1 MFQVG
6 DVVRVRSWDDM
17 ASEYE
22 VDDVGDIRIR
32 LGVWFFSGKR
42 RLCGDEGIISSI
54 EPDPFFNGY
63 CSVLMHGTLYSLPFE
78 SLIKIE
84 SASQPQF
91 DNADWQNLMG
101 WFYV

>member
-22 VDDVGDIRIR
+22 IDDDGDIKIR
-32 LGVWFFSGKR
+32 PGVWLLSNKKTI
-42 RLCGDEGIISSI
+42 CEAKGIISAI
-54 EPDPFFNGY
+54 EEDPFFTGY
-63 CSVLMHGTLYSLPFE
+63 CYVLIHDIKYCLPFE
-78 SLIKIE
+78 SLVKIE

-91 DNADWQNLMG
+91 DNADWQKMR